1 MNMPR
6 IAQALENSPEGSHR
20 LPPELAGENRAV
32 PVPAGAGGDS
42 AVCCW
47 VTRWQLCGL
56 AGVPLGPV
64 SSGKRSSLR
73 QMYLNCS
80 EFLGIL
86 SEAGTPDCSLHISF
100 SPAGKTTSSQLILFF
115 VFFGFVQFFCNFTC
129 TTCIFCFQVLFKRKN
144 RLLRSHC
151 LL

>member
-6 IAQALENSPEGSHR
+6 VAQALENSPEGSHR

-32 PVPAGAGGDS
+32 AVRAGAGGDS

-80 EFLGIL
+80 EFLGSCQRLELQTVLCIFHFL
-86 SEAGTPDCSLHISF
+86 QLVKLRARNLFCFLFSL
-100 SPAGKTTSSQLILFF
+100 AL
-115 VFFGFVQFFCNFTC
+115 CNFSVTLL
-129 TTCIFCFQVLFKRKN
+129 VLLVFSVFKFF
-144 RLLRSHC
+144 LRGSIGF
-151 LL
+151 